1 MMMTTELVRL
11 FDLDRGAEAGDA
23 AGDANAAAEVR
34 SYLVRGKVWII
45 GPVTFK
51 VFNNLTN
58 DSLLAAEGYI
68 RKISKM
74 LKKPAHFG
82 EAAQVVA
89 LVVGRNADR
98 QHRAPMALTPLI
110 IIRWGPDAS
119 SDRLRASVRCSVCG
133 CKGADLQH
141 ASWGGSSTGW
151 APYPG
156 QRQPTQ

>member
-1 MMMTTELVRL
+1 VLEIV
-11 FDLDRGAEAGDA
+11 GIAH
-23 AGDANAAAEVR
+23 
-34 SYLVRGKVWII
+34 LVRGEVWII

-74 LKKPAHFG
+74 HKKPAHLG

-133 CKGADLQH
+133 CKGADLQTGVDRAQAGRRTLDS
-141 ASWGGSSTGW
+141 ASRLNELRRS
-151 APYPG
+151 
-156 QRQPTQ
+156 